1 MDGVPMKELSVSP
14 KAAVLFKP
22 QISKQGENLAH
33 DEPYI
38 IRDGSYREV
47 VIHTA
52 EHVHHFRPE
61 NLGFGDYF
69 YRGEQWRVIRS
80 YFDPAYTHN
89 TGLAMLPAF
98 HKEVAKWL
106 NTLKNDSLRAGVGRL
121 VVHVPTSCKV
131 LTLRVIPQSFYGEA
145 YDDDASL
152 GLFLHYGING
162 LLYLQAYV
170 KLDRVS
176 QLQAQALKYAKGF
189 AIPAEHAFK
198 GVQPDNAMS
207 MEQYLQTIDEML
219 FTNIEVTGS
228 ILTFMLTQ
236 LAKHQ
241 DFQQRLYEEIVAQKA
256 EEGFNVRNYV
266 TQQTTLL
273 HYLTLESVRLR
284 PATWFSAPE
293 CITIDKVIGRY
304 KLPARTPVVIDVRR
318 LNTNA
323 LTWGPDATEFR
334 PERFASLSPNEYRY
348 GYMRFGVV
356 SGKCLGKHMADI
368 LMKVALITILEQYRI
383 EEVEMNIGVKD
394 GDLAFIKRK

>member
-1 MDGVPMKELSVSP
+1 METTYDTIVALLRPSGDGIEGLFRSSSFLTYGVGLFILALIFRRNGNKAKCLDMDGVPMKELSVSP

-22 QISKQGENLAH
+22 QISKQGERLAH

-38 IRDGSYREV
+38 IRDGNYREV
-47 VIHTA
+47 VLHTP
-52 EHVHHFRPE
+52 EHVREFLRNDSKGMANFLNIP
-61 NLGFGDYF
+61 Y
-69 YRGEQWRVIRS
+69 GEQWRVIRS

-98 HKEVAKWL
+98 QNEVAGWL
-106 NTLKNDSLRAGVGRL
+106 NTLKNDSLRAG
-121 VVHVPTSCKV
+121 
-131 LTLRVIPQSFYGEA
+131 
-145 YDDDASL
+145 
-152 GLFLHYGING
+152 
-162 LLYLQAYV
+162 
-170 KLDRVS
+170 
-176 QLQAQALKYAKGF
+176 
-189 AIPAEHAFK
+189 
-198 GVQPDNAMS
+198 
-207 MEQYLQTIDEML
+207 YLQTIDEML

-241 DFQQRLYEEIVAQKA
+241 DFQQRLYEEIMAQKT
-256 EEGFNVRNYV
+256 EEGFEVRNYV
-266 TQQTTLL
+266 TRQTTLL

-304 KLPARTPVVIDVRR
+304 KLPAKTPVVIDVRR

-323 LTWGPDATEFR
+323 LTWGPDGTEFR

-356 SGKCLGKHMADI
+356 SGKCLGKHMADL
-368 LMKVALITILEQYRI
+368 LMKVAMITILEQYRI